1 MSNLTNRFKDADFMQ
16 KPQEILLV
24 GLGGIGRGTAA
35 ELINVGHSLTIY
47 ETDLVEEHNCIPQGY
62 FIEHIGNTKFN
73 AWLDMQKHFNPKGNL
88 MSVEHINEM
97 YGKDSQAFPIMVSC
111 VDNMEARKNMFNN
124 WKAQEDRQL
133 FVDGRMLAEYFEVFC
148 VTPDNQDQYEE
159 YLFDDSEVLPQPCT
173 YQQTSFV
180 AKIIHGTICQS
191 ICNFL
196 TGKPIHF
203 KTVYNGTIQYWS
215 YN

>member
-1 MSNLTNRFKDADFMQ
+1 MSNLITRFKDADFMS
-16 KPQEILLV
+16 KPQDILLV
-24 GLGGIGRGTAA
+24 GLGGIGRGTAS

-62 FIEHIGNTKFN
+62 WVDQIGCTKYQ
-73 AWLDMQKHFNPKGNL
+73 AWGTQVSKFLGKNQVL
-88 MSVEHINEM
+88 EAEHINEM
-97 YGKDSQAFPIMVSC
+97 YNKNSYAAPIMISC
-111 VDNMEARKNMFNN
+111 VDNMQARKDMFEN
-124 WKAQEDRQL
+124 WKKQEDRLL

-148 VTPDNQDQYEE
+148 VTPETEEQYLE

-191 ICNFL
+191 VCNFL
-196 TGKPIHF
+196 TQKPIHF
-203 KTVYNGTIQYWS
+203 KIVYNGSIQYWS
-215 YN
+215 N

>member
-16 KPQEILLV
+16 KQEDILLV
-24 GLGGIGRGTAA
+24 GLGGIGRGTAT
-35 ELINVGHSLTIY
+35 ELALIEHNLTIY
-47 ETDLVEEHNCIPQGY
+47 ETDLVEAHNCRPQGY
-62 FIEHIGNTKFN
+62 FVDQIGMTKFN
-73 AWLDMQKHFNPKGNL
+73 AFQQTLNRFFDKG
-88 MSVEHINEM
+88 SACPIEHINEM

-111 VDNMEARKNMFNN
+111 VDNMEARKHMFNN

-148 VTPDNQDQYEE
+148 VVKDLEDQYEE

-173 YQQTSFV
+173 YQQTPFV
-180 AKIIHGTICQS
+180 PKIIHGTICQS

-203 KTVYNGTIQYWS
+203 KQTYNGTIQYWC
-215 YN
+215 NN